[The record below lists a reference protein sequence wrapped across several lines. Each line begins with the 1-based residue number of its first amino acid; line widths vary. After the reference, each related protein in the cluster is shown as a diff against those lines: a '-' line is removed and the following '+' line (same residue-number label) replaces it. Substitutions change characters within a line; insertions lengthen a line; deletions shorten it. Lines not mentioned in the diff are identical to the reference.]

1 MLNFRKEV
9 CRVNLIRPVSDLRNS
24 FAEISKTVH
33 ETDQPVFLTKNGY
46 GSMVVLSMEAF
57 QKMQFESEVYFKLL
71 EAEREAE
78 YTDKRYSSKEVLS
91 AMREAI
97 GGH

>member
-1 MLNFRKEV
+1 MDM
-9 CRVNLIRPVSDLRNS
+9 IRPVSDLRHH
-24 FAEISKTVH
+24 FADISRTVH

-46 GSMVVLSMEAF
+46 GDMVVLSMEAYENLH
-57 QKMQFESEVYFKLL
+57 FESEVYFKLQ

-78 YTDKRYSSKEVLS
+78 RTDERYSSKEVLK

-97 GGH
+97 GE